1 MTNKSINFK
10 KERDFGDL
18 FNATFSFISQEF
30 KRLATAI
37 LYFVVPFL
45 LLAAIALTIY
55 SVKAQEMMQTIVQGE
70 KPDPFAIF
78 SIMGSLIGYLGV
90 AMMLSLIASSVLFNT
105 VYGYIKLYIQNGP
118 DGFTISDVWSQVTK
132 NFLRIL
138 GALIIIG
145 LVVLVGTAFC
155 LIPGIYFA
163 VALSIVLSIMIFE
176 EKKFSDA
183 FGRSFKLIK
192 NNWWHTFGVLII
204 ATIILYILV
213 ILISVPSMLFG
224 FKSMFINIKNGQN
237 LAMNLSTG
245 YYIVNAITSLF
256 TQSLMVIP
264 IVITAFL
271 YYSIVEKVEK
281 PSLMGKIDQINENE

>member
-1 MTNKSINFK
+1 MTNTPINFK
-10 KERDFGDL
+10 QERDFGDL
-18 FNATFSFISQEF
+18 FNATFGFISQEF
-30 KRLATAI
+30 KKLATAI

-45 LLAAIALTIY
+45 LLAAIAMTIY

-90 AMMLSLIASSVLFNT
+90 ALVLSLIASSVLFNT
-105 VYGYIKLYIQNGP
+105 VYGYIKLYIQNGS
-118 DGFTISDVWSQVTK
+118 DGFTINDVWSQVTK

-138 GALIIIG
+138 GALIITG
-145 LVVLVGTAFC
+145 LVVMVGTAFC

-183 FGRSFKLIK
+183 FGRSFKLMK

-213 ILISVPSMLFG
+213 ILISVPGMLFG
-224 FKSMFINIKNGQN
+224 FKSMFSNIKNGQN

-245 YYIVNAITSLF
+245 YYIVNAVTSLF

-281 PSLMGKIDQINENE
+281 PSLMDKIDQINENE

>member
-37 LYFVVPFL
+37 LYFVAPFL

-70 KPDPFAIF
+70 KPDPFAVF

-118 DGFTISDVWSQVTK
+118 DGFTINDVWSQVTK

-176 EKKFSDA
+176 EKKFPDA

-224 FKSMFINIKNGQN
+224 FKSMFTNIKNGQN
-237 LAMNLSTG
+237 PAMNLSTG

>member
-1 MTNKSINFK
+1 
-10 KERDFGDL
+10 
-18 FNATFSFISQEF
+18 
-30 KRLATAI
+30 
-37 LYFVVPFL
+37 
-45 LLAAIALTIY
+45 
-55 SVKAQEMMQTIVQGE
+55 MMQTIVQGE

-118 DGFTISDVWSQVTK
+118 DGFTINDVWSQVTK

-176 EKKFSDA
+176 EKKFPDA

-224 FKSMFINIKNGQN
+224 FKSMFTNIKNGQN
-237 LAMNLSTG
+237 PAMNLSTG

>member
-37 LYFVVPFL
+37 LYFVAPFL

-70 KPDPFAIF
+70 KPDPFAVF

-118 DGFTISDVWSQVTK
+118 DGFTINDVWSQVTK

-145 LVVLVGTAFC
+145 LVVMVGTAFC

-176 EKKFSDA
+176 EKKFPDA

-224 FKSMFINIKNGQN
+224 FKSMFTNIKNGQN
-237 LAMNLSTG
+237 PAMNLSTG

-256 TQSLMVIP
+256 TQSLMLIP